1 MFRFV
6 LLICIFI
13 IKNCASIE
21 QGTVGEVFVYK
32 ITQELF
38 AWSNTTKHP
47 KEVEFRFRPTLKD
60 HPELPSWIG
69 YIYSKPHKIGYL
81 YGTPPDKLADK
92 KISLDIVAL
101 NKRTYETKAVVL
113 DIWVNSKLPAPNEIQ
128 LKIHNFNLIQLLEPA
143 QITNLMNVFKLDLWT
158 ESYKSLKVSFIDS
171 AVNLGGRVPLTPN
184 DKEGVIVH
192 LSSNA
197 LFSEKLKDLQEEVR
211 PLYKHSSC
219 NYKRTSVQKIFE
231 NVGFKLDWCAFRI
244 VGKDIAPE
252 VLYHQQSSLFH
263 QKASSHWV
271 GLKKSDVFERNYID
285 EIAISLA
292 IPGVLFTICL
302 GTLFAV
308 LCLKTEK
315 LHDPHSEHF
324 FHTIFSIFRETSRDS
339 YKQGRST
346 VQMVQCSEN
355 QTTTTLKSLNLRD
368 SNALLDNL
376 SCQSQSPNTSQGN
389 SPGNSYM
396 RPKPPAYGTLGR
408 SSNAGG
414 VHI

>member
-1 MFRFV
+1 MFRFF
-6 LLICIFI
+6 LLVFIFLFQ
-13 IKNCASIE
+13 KSTSIE

-32 ITQELF
+32 ITPELF
-38 AWSNTTKHP
+38 VWNKISNNS
-47 KEVEFRFRPTLKD
+47 KEIEFRFRPTLKD

-69 YIYSKPHKIGYL
+69 YIYSKQHKIGYL
-81 YGTPPDKLADK
+81 YGTPPEKLADK

-101 NKRTYETKAVVL
+101 NKKTYETKAVIL
-113 DIWVNSKLPAPNEIQ
+113 DIFINSKLPAPNEVQ
-128 LKIHNFNLIQLLEPA
+128 LRIHNFNLIQLLEPA

-158 ESYKSLKVSFIDS
+158 ESYKVSS
-171 AVNLGGRVPLTPN
+171 ETWGRVPLTPN

-192 LSSNA
+192 LSSSA
-197 LFSEKLKDLQEEVR
+197 LFSGKLKDLQEEVR

-252 VLYHQQSSLFH
+252 VLYHQQSSLLH
-263 QKASSHWV
+263 QKASNNWI
-271 GLKKSDVFERNYID
+271 GLKKKDVFERNYID

-292 IPGVLFTICL
+292 VPGVLFTI
-302 GTLFAV
+302 GFVTLFSI
-308 LCLKTEK
+308 LCLKSEK
-315 LHDPHSEHF
+315 LGSP
-324 FHTIFSIFRETSRDS
+324 
-339 YKQGRST
+339 YPQGTST

-355 QTTTTLKSLNLRD
+355 QTTTTLKSLNLKD

-376 SCQSQSPNTSQGN
+376 SYQSQSPNNSQSN
-389 SPGNSYM
+389 SPGNTYL

-408 SSNAGG
+408 NSTSGG